1 VIFYSKKTC
10 IMEEYVDCSSIF
22 KHMPYCS
29 EMNNKGKPFNKIIE
43 KFETFCALNR
53 LLKEAYYK

>member
-1 VIFYSKKTC
+1 
-10 IMEEYVDCSSIF
+10 MEEYSDCSSIIQNGS
-22 KHMPYCS
+22 YCS
-29 EMNNKGKPFNKIIE
+29 KMHNKGKLFNKIIE